1 MSDTD
6 TKQDTA
12 TKETADQ
19 RKEREA
25 AEQEAKDQAERDEAD
40 IETFWST
47 FRGEQL
53 VRSQHPGD
61 SMDPFVSLAKY
72 EELKAKKA
80 DEKDD
85 KASLKS

>member
-6 TKQDTA
+6 TKQETA

-25 AEQEAKDQAERDEAD
+25 AEQEAKDQVEKDTND
-40 IETFWST
+40 IETFWACY
-47 FRGEQL
+47 RGELLLRAQDRGTL
-53 VRSQHPGD
+53 DHQAALEAWEASKV
-61 SMDPFVSLAKY
+61 
-72 EELKAKKA
+72 EKA

-85 KASLKS
+85 KASSKN